1 MDQVILYIHGQGG
14 TPREAERFRPLCP
27 GYDVIGVGYQGSL
40 PWQVRGQLLDA
51 YCEARR
57 QYRQVSVLANSIGCY
72 FAMDA
77 FRACAPARA
86 YFISPVLDMEQLI
99 LDRMRWAGVSEA
111 ELQAKGEIPTEWGD
125 PLSWRYLCYVR
136 ERPLQWD
143 VSTEILYGDQDG
155 LTGRQ
160 TVDAFVRSHPARLT
174 VMAGGEHWFH
184 TAEQLAFLDGWLR
197 NVLD

>member
-27 GYDVIGVGYQGSL
+27 GYDMIGAGYQGSL

-57 QYRQVSVLANSIGCY
+57 QYRRVSVLANSIGCY

-111 ELQAKGEIPTEWGD
+111 EL
-125 PLSWRYLCYVR
+125 
-136 ERPLQWD
+136 
-143 VSTEILYGDQDG
+143 
-155 LTGRQ
+155 
-160 TVDAFVRSHPARLT
+160 
-174 VMAGGEHWFH
+174 
-184 TAEQLAFLDGWLR
+184 
-197 NVLD
+197 

>member
-27 GYDVIGVGYQGSL
+27 GYDVIGAGYQGSL
-40 PWQVRGQLLDA
+40 PWQVGGQLLDA

-57 QYRQVSVLANSIGCY
+57 QYRRVSVLANSIGCY

-155 LTGRQ
+155 GADRGPTG
-160 TVDAFVRSHPARLT
+160 SHRP
-174 VMAGGEHWFH
+174 F
-184 TAEQLAFLDGWLR
+184 
-197 NVLD
+197 